1 MAQRAAAG
9 GDEMETVWIRL
20 GVAHYPWS
28 REVDEDG
35 AEYFVNLDTDVEVD
49 EPPAEW
55 DEVSRPCTE

>member
-20 GVAHYPWS
+20 GVAHYP

-55 DEVSRPCTE
+55 DEVSRPCTD